1 MLTIMKLAEDLIN
14 DHATRKAD
22 RIALYALRD
31 YLKERSK
38 ENLLSTNFDEFEFIS
53 LLSYLAKTKTI
64 KARYTNAVAIR
75 RLLGKVHKELL
86 CFPNKP
92 NTWPVPEKPTPEH
105 FDPLSSEELE
115 KFKEFISSEINAIY
129 QKEDLAKDALENGA
143 PLKMIGSSF
152 QSRANP
158 DKSLPKFSKWTGS
171 INDAIATI
179 HAAYPE
185 YPNNTTK
192 EMQEINGKY
201 HIPKDLVYT
210 NLTNPVVTLQK
221 RLVMQK
227 IKSFE
232 RFMEEHP
239 DMGSSELIAI
249 LYPSLY
255 EHCVIKAA
263 ICLETAWS
271 PDIVERIDPNDF
283 LYAPI
288 PISGEWV
295 FIKSKK
301 LKGAAINN
309 ETNIRQQKVM
319 IHPSSKSNPSSAYN
333 LIKLLNKRTSRLRQ
347 GLYYDELLS
356 RLELEHPF
364 CLSLTINAG
373 ISISAFHPSLNTN
386 RSAGQKYFVD
396 KLGFQIDLRQL
407 RPTRLYLNETEQNL
421 PLLLQVA
428 LFGHSTSAITDGI
441 YKENSAFK
449 ELRKNRLS
457 RELNQVAESIRD
469 GSFKGSLV
477 PLLSKE
483 SIKKKIINIYTN
495 HNGES
500 PLAICNDSYN
510 PTWIIKE
517 KKSTEKEHCRQFNK
531 CLLCAQSSVTN
542 DNIPFIVDRFLY
554 LDQMRRSVRKDQFDI
569 LYSEEFDAAKEVI
582 DSWPYKE
589 DINEA
594 ELRNA
599 MEGYLLPPII
609 SEYN

>member
-1 MLTIMKLAEDLIN
+1 MLTIKRLAENLIH
-14 DHATRKAD
+14 DHTIRKSD

-31 YLKERSK
+31 YLNERNKES
-38 ENLLSTNFDEFEFIS
+38 LLSTNFDEFEFINF
-53 LLSYLAKTKTI
+53 LSYLAKTKTI

-75 RLLGKVHKELL
+75 RLLGKIHKELS

-105 FDPLSSEELE
+105 FDPLSSEELK
-115 KFKEFISSEINAIY
+115 KFKEFIASEINAIY
-129 QKEDLAKDALENGA
+129 QKEEIVKDALENGV
-143 PLKMIGSSF
+143 PFKMIGSSF
-152 QSRANP
+152 RSRANP
-158 DKSLPKFSKWTGS
+158 DKNLPQFSKWAGNL
-171 INDAIATI
+171 NDAIVTI
-179 HAAYPE
+179 YDAYPE

-227 IKSFE
+227 IKSFD
-232 RFMEEHP
+232 RFMKDQP

-255 EHCVIKAA
+255 EHCIIKAA

-283 LYAPI
+283 LYDPV
-288 PISGEWV
+288 PMSGEWV

-309 ETNIRQQKVM
+309 DTNIRQQKIM
-319 IHPSSKSNPSSAYN
+319 IHPSSKNNLSSAYN

-356 RLELEHPF
+356 KLNGEHPF

-386 RSAGQKYFVD
+386 RNAGQKYLVEN
-396 KLGFQIDLRQL
+396 LGFQIDLRQL
-407 RPTRLYLNETEQNL
+407 RPTRLYINETEQNL

-457 RELNQVAESIRD
+457 KELNQVAKSIRD

-483 SIKKKIINIYTN
+483 SIKNKIINIYTN

-500 PLAICNDSYN
+500 PLAICSDPYN
-510 PTWIIKE
+510 PTWFTKE
-517 KKSTEKEHCRQFNK
+517 RLSSDKISCRQFNK

-542 DNIPFIVDRFLY
+542 NNIPFIVDRFLY
-554 LDQMRRSVRKDQFDI
+554 LDKMRRSVRKDQFDI